1 MAAAEPAK
9 HSGARIAEVAVGR
22 RTDRAFERGPEARP
36 AGAAVELGLAR
47 IERQGAAGADEGS
60 GALFL
65 VGVNG
70 YSAPG
75 RRLPHSADIGTPQAP
90 FPFRRRAP
98 PTPSPPWHP
107 PLGRSQSGG

>member
-65 VGVNG
+65 VEWTGEG
-70 YSAPG
+70 ALG
-75 RRLPHSADIGTPQAP
+75 RRFAQHAIFERRQAHIPFGAPELPIRLRPV
-90 FPFRRRAP
+90 P
-98 PTPSPPWHP
+98 PT
-107 PLGRSQSGG
+107 GRA